1 MTSTT
6 TVRAA
11 YLTALALLVMAALAV
26 ATLAA
31 SAPAQAAPGKAN
43 PSKTCS
49 ERGDTIFGFPG
60 EPPSTRG
67 GCASYVASGEL
78 TGAGYSAQCKTLAAE
93 FGGYP
98 FVLEEPEPLPDF
110 TVRNH
115 GECVEAL
122 RYLHTN
128 FG

>member
-1 MTSTT
+1 MTT
-6 TVRAA
+6 TTKTRGTLLAI
-11 YLTALALLVMAALAV
+11 LALFLAAAIAA

-31 SAPAQAAPGKAN
+31 PGAAQAAPGKAN

-78 TGAGYSAQCKTLAAE
+78 TSAGYSAQCKTLAAE
-93 FGGYP
+93 LGPYP
-98 FVLEEPEPLPDF
+98 FVLEEPEPLPDL

-115 GECVEAL
+115 GECVQAL